1 MCELDVGLS
10 TSNSHDMRVFPAR
23 NGAGSHKSG
32 TAVVHI
38 PKGSCVWV
46 RFRCEF
52 RQRFAP
58 ELVNIDAPYP
68 MLGTAAAHT
77 VCESSLTGKK
87 LKLPICHTVVMTD
100 GPTEVLPAYPD

>member
-38 PKGSCVWV
+38 PKGSCACLGLVQV
-46 RFRCEF
+46 RIQAKIFTW
-52 RQRFAP
+52 
-58 ELVNIDAPYP
+58 NAPYP
-68 MLGTAAAHT
+68 MLGTAA
-77 VCESSLTGKK
+77 
-87 LKLPICHTVVMTD
+87 
-100 GPTEVLPAYPD
+100 